1 MGKGSKV
8 PPLSTSGRAAE
19 GLAGLAG
26 TSPDSERPA
35 EEAESGQRAEQQP
48 ALEAPA
54 PLPRRVRGAGE
65 GLRPPARVA
74 RPVMSESVLE
84 RVRAAVQAEAAK
96 HEEKEAAPADTAPP
110 GEAPT
115 TQEPSSG
122 TPSLLPQRVRGAA
135 AGPRPPGRV
144 ARTVLPE
151 SFLERVRAAAR
162 AEAEAD
168 ARDDR
173 QAPALIPPPRR
184 VPGDV
189 DEPGRP
195 AMTAPPLVSPA
206 PARLR
211 DADTEPIPVIT
222 EAMSSGLA
230 DQAVDQVAASPEK
243 ARPPWADAAGAPPG
257 PGVAQAPAG
266 PGTAE
271 PPARPGAAVVPATK
285 SAKPATKTAKPAR
298 PATKTAK
305 PRARPARPSRSYRV
319 AGLLLVLVAAGGLAA
334 ALALSHHG
342 GGRGVAQ
349 SGAGQG
355 PAGGSGAGS
364 AQPAASAL
372 ANRNVT
378 AAWVVAQVGPATT
391 VSCDPVMCRALAS
404 RGVPARHLRV
414 LKPGI
419 TDPLGSAVI
428 VATPVLRSEIGTRLA
443 TVYAPGLL
451 ARFGSGRQEIQIRA
465 IAQQGAAAYM
475 SQAMADLA
483 ARKQSGTQ
491 LARSS
496 RLVVSPMARRELA
509 SGEVDTR
516 LMTVITGLAVPHA
529 VDIVAFGDS
538 GPNTA
543 VAPFRSAEL
552 GGSHLRAM
560 VSRLRAQRSP
570 FRVTHLD
577 FLRLPTGQTVLRID
591 FAAPSLFGLLGSD
604 ATNAG

>member
-1 MGKGSKV
+1 M
-8 PPLSTSGRAAE
+8 
-19 GLAGLAG
+19 GLAG
-26 TSPDSERPA
+26 TSPDSGRPA
-35 EEAESGQRAEQQP
+35 EEAESGERGEQQP

-54 PLPRRVRGAGE
+54 PLPRRVRGTSE

-74 RPVMSESVLE
+74 RPVLPESVLE
-84 RVRAAVQAEAAK
+84 RVRAAAQAEAAK
-96 HEEKEAAPADTAPP
+96 YGEKEAAPADTAPP
-110 GEAPT
+110 SETPAT
-115 TQEPSSG
+115 LEPSSG
-122 TPSLLPQRVRGAA
+122 TPPLLPQRVRGAA
-135 AGPRPPGRV
+135 VGPRPPGRV
-144 ARTVLPE
+144 ARPVLPE

-168 ARDDR
+168 ARDDSP
-173 QAPALIPPPRR
+173 APALIPPPRR

-195 AMTAPPLVSPA
+195 AMTAPPIVSPA
-206 PARLR
+206 PAPLR

-230 DQAVDQVAASPEK
+230 DQAAGEAAAPPEK
-243 ARPPWADAAGAPPG
+243 ARPPWTDAADAPPG
-257 PGVAQAPAG
+257 PEVAQAPAE
-266 PGTAE
+266 PRTAK
-271 PPARPGAAVVPATK
+271 PAKPAKPAKKARPAR
-285 SAKPATKTAKPAR
+285 PATKTAKPAR
-298 PATKTAK
+298 PVTKTAK
-305 PRARPARPSRSYRV
+305 PARPARPSRSYRV
-319 AGLLLVLVAAGGLAA
+319 AGLVLVVVAAGGLAA

-355 PAGGSGAGS
+355 PAGGRGAGS

-443 TVYAPGLL
+443 TVYAPGVL
-451 ARFGSGRQEIQIRA
+451 ARFGSGRQQIQIRA
-465 IAQQGAAAYM
+465 VAQQGAAAYM
-475 SQAMADLA
+475 SQARADLA

-496 RLVVSPMARRELA
+496 RIVVSPVARRELA

-538 GPNTA
+538 GPSTA

-560 VSRLRAQRSP
+560 VSGLRAQRSP

-577 FLRLPTGQTVLRID
+577 FLRLPTGRTVLRID
-591 FAAPSLFGLLGSD
+591 FAAPSPFGLLGSD